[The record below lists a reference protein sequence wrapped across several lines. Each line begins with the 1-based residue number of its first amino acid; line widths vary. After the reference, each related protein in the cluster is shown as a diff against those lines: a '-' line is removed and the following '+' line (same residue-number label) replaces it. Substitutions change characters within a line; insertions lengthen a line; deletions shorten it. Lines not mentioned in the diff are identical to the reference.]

1 MNRAGHLLHLDEEEE
16 INKYLEVQME
26 IRFADGT
33 QIEVAASALDDFVR
47 HDLKWAEYVHGTAA
61 MKSPADPTV
70 KFAPQRAK
78 QIAKNIMR
86 CPSAQGC

>member
-1 MNRAGHLLHLDEEEE
+1 M
-16 INKYLEVQME
+16 Q

-33 QIEVAASALDDFVR
+33 QIEVSASALDDFVR

-61 MKSPADPTV
+61 MKTSSDSSNPAK

-78 QIAKNIMR
+78 QIAKNIVR

>member
-1 MNRAGHLLHLDEEEE
+1 M
-16 INKYLEVQME
+16 Q

-33 QIEVAASALDDFVR
+33 QIEVSASALDDFVR

-61 MKSPADPTV
+61 MKASPDSSDSSNPTV

-78 QIAKNIMR
+78 QIAKNIVR

>member
-1 MNRAGHLLHLDEEEE
+1 
-16 INKYLEVQME
+16 ME

-78 QIAKNIMR
+78 QIAKILCDAR
-86 CPSAQGC
+86 QHRVVDQGQTLSPQMNADNR

>member
-1 MNRAGHLLHLDEEEE
+1 MQ
-16 INKYLEVQME
+16 IK
-26 IRFADGT
+26 FADGT
-33 QIEVAASALDDFVR
+33 QIEVAGSALDAFVQ

-61 MKSPADPTV
+61 VKSDADPTV

-78 QIAKNIMR
+78 KIGTHIVR

>member
-1 MNRAGHLLHLDEEEE
+1 M
-16 INKYLEVQME
+16 Q

-33 QIEVAASALDDFVR
+33 QIEVSASALDAFVR
-47 HDLKWAEYVHGTAA
+47 HDLKWAEYVHGTAV
-61 MKSPADPTV
+61 MKASAGSAHSNGSGGPTE

-78 QIAKNIMR
+78 QIAKNIVR

>member
-1 MNRAGHLLHLDEEEE
+1 M
-16 INKYLEVQME
+16 Q

-33 QIEVAASALDDFVR
+33 QIEVAASALDEFVR

-61 MKSPADPTV
+61 AKSDADPTI

-78 QIAKNIMR
+78 KIAKNIVR

>member
-1 MNRAGHLLHLDEEEE
+1 M
-16 INKYLEVQME
+16 Q

-33 QIEVAASALDDFVR
+33 QIEVSASALDDFVR

-61 MKSPADPTV
+61 MKASPDSSDPSNPTV

-78 QIAKNIMR
+78 KIAKNIVR

>member
-1 MNRAGHLLHLDEEEE
+1 M
-16 INKYLEVQME
+16 Q

-33 QIEVAASALDDFVR
+33 QIEVSASALDDFVR
-47 HDLKWAEYVHGTAA
+47 HDLKWAEYVHGTAVVKA
-61 MKSPADPTV
+61 SADSDHSNGSGGPSGPTV

-78 QIAKNIMR
+78 KIAKNIVR

>member
-1 MNRAGHLLHLDEEEE
+1 M
-16 INKYLEVQME
+16 Q

-33 QIEVAASALDDFVR
+33 QIEVSASALDDFVR

-61 MKSPADPTV
+61 MKASADSDHAYGSGGSSGPTV

-78 QIAKNIMR
+78 QIAKNIVR
-86 CPSAQGC
+86 CPSSQGC

>member
-1 MNRAGHLLHLDEEEE
+1 M
-16 INKYLEVQME
+16 Q

-33 QIEVAASALDDFVR
+33 QIEVSASALDDFVR

-61 MKSPADPTV
+61 TVKSDAGSLDPTV

-78 QIAKNIMR
+78 KIAKNIVR

>member
-1 MNRAGHLLHLDEEEE
+1 M
-16 INKYLEVQME
+16 Q

-33 QIEVAASALDDFVR
+33 QIEVSASALDDFVR
-47 HDLKWAEYVHGTAA
+47 HDLKWAEYVHGAAA
-61 MKSPADPTV
+61 MKASPDSSDPSDPSNPTV

-78 QIAKNIMR
+78 KIAKNIVR